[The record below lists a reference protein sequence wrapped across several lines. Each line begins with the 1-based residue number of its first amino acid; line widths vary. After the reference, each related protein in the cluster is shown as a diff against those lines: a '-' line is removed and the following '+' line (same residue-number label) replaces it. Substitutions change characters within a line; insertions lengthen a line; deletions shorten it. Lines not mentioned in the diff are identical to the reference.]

1 MDQSTLNSA
10 LLAFLDRS
18 PTPFHATANM
28 VAALSASG
36 FEILDER
43 ERWQLRAEGRYLV
56 TRNGSSLIAFTYAG
70 NPTAQGLRLVGA
82 HTDSPCLKLKP
93 HPEILSQHYE
103 QLSAEV
109 YGGVLLNPWF
119 DRDLSLAGRVTLTR
133 ADGTLCNRLVDFRTP
148 IAIIPSLAIHL
159 DREANEHHS
168 INKQTALPALI
179 QGKSATAF
187 DLKRALLHNLSAN
200 DPALE
205 SAGVEAFELCF
216 YDTQPARLIG
226 WHEEYLASARLDN
239 LISCYAGFCA
249 LRDTPAEVTQLLVCN
264 DHEEVGSG
272 STSGARGNFL
282 ESVLQRILGNQE
294 DRARAMAR
302 SMLISTD
309 NAHAI
314 HPNFAER
321 HDPNHAPI
329 LNGGPV
335 LKTNANQSY
344 ATNSESAAILQHAA
358 RQAGIPLQAFVARA
372 DMGCGST
379 IGPLAA
385 TRLGIATVDVGVPTF
400 AMHSIRELAGV
411 ADVFSLYRIL
421 QAFLAMPEISIAS

>member
-1 MDQSTLNSA
+1 M
-10 LLAFLDRS
+10 
-18 PTPFHATANM
+18 
-28 VAALSASG
+28 
-36 FEILDER
+36 
-43 ERWQLRAEGRYLV
+43 
-56 TRNGSSLIAFTYAG
+56 
-70 NPTAQGLRLVGA
+70 
-82 HTDSPCLKLKP
+82 
-93 HPEILSQHYE
+93 
-103 QLSAEV
+103 
-109 YGGVLLNPWF
+109 
-119 DRDLSLAGRVTLTR
+119 
-133 ADGTLCNRLVDFRTP
+133 
-148 IAIIPSLAIHL
+148 
-159 DREANEHHS
+159 
-168 INKQTALPALI
+168 I